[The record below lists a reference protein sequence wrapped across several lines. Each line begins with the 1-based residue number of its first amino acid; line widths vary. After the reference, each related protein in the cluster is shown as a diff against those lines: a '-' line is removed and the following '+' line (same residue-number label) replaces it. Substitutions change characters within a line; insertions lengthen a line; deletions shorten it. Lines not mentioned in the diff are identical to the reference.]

1 MLNSSSRGKGQNI
14 PNDTAQVQSTK
25 TAICE
30 ILMFSHGKPVEDFY
44 FCTLSSVRRTSYS
57 VFAACAHLEVSNNSL
72 VVSVKKRMV

>member
-30 ILMFSHGKPVEDFY
+30 ILMLSHGKPVEDFY

-57 VFAACAHLEVSNNSL
+57 VFAACADLEVSNNSL